1 MLHIVYSIQ
10 YLQLKPYVRMWPK
23 TTLTTLKFKILWQV
37 VSASPSPSPPDSRLP
52 EQLAYQDGANA
63 ASISCAANV
72 CFYDQN

>member
-37 VSASPSPSPPDSRLP
+37 SAVSTIQMHLQYRPWLC
-52 EQLAYQDGANA
+52 LK
-63 ASISCAANV
+63 
-72 CFYDQN
+72 FYLGIFVIHNEVF